1 MYYLIYKMGAVLEY
15 INIYTIYSQ
24 ISLIYIIWGLEFS
37 YNSPGSS
44 QKWVLFFFFSG
55 CIHWSAGAHEKM
67 IRGQIGWIYTV
78 ICGHLL
84 VITGYSWDYT
94 FY

>member
-1 MYYLIYKMGAVLEY
+1 MGAVLEY

-24 ISLIYIIWGLEFS
+24 ISLIYNLGPGDQLRLSGIIAEVGADFFRGAS
-37 YNSPGSS
+37 TGAP
-44 QKWVLFFFFSG
+44 VLMK
-55 CIHWSAGAHEKM
+55 KM

-78 ICGHLL
+78 IYGHLL

>member
-15 INIYTIYSQ
+15 INIYKIYSQ
-24 ISLIYIIWGLEFS
+24 ISLIYILGPRVRLQLSGIIAEVGAD
-37 YNSPGSS
+37 
-44 QKWVLFFFFSG
+44 FFFPG